1 MASITQISTATNLS
15 TLNGTKVKSSS
26 SSSSSSSG
34 SSGTQTASEKADQ
47 LKNQFLGI
55 LLTQMQHQNPLDPM
69 DTKEFTGQL
78 AQFSSLEQQIS
89 TNVKLDSLL
98 TSLQQSVVSS
108 AFGYIGQYVDLNTPT
123 SSYQDGGAT
132 WTYALPSDAESV
144 SVTVKNAKGET
155 VYSGAL
161 QSSTGS
167 SRISAG
173 TYSLSIGDSDL
184 AKAVS
189 DGEPLTMSIAAK
201 DKSGKAITADI
212 HTTVQVDSVQSDSTG
227 TYLQAGGIL
236 FEIKDV
242 QKLVTNPRP
251 PTTTTTTATNDS
263 SSGTTDSTDTTTD
276 TTDTST
282 TTDTTNNA

>member
-15 TLNGTKVKSSS
+15 TLSGTKVQA
-26 SSSSSSSG
+26 SSSSG
-34 SSGTQTASEKADQ
+34 SSSANQTASEKADQ

-98 TSLQQSVVSS
+98 SSLQQSVGSS
-108 AFGYIGQYVDLNTPT
+108 AFSYIGQYVDLNTPT
-123 SSYQDGGAT
+123 SSYQDGGAS
-132 WTYALPSDAESV
+132 WTYALPSDADSV
-144 SVTVKNAKGET
+144 AVTVKNSKGQT
-155 VYSGAL
+155 VYTGNL
-161 QSSTGS
+161 QSSSGS
-167 SRISAG
+167 SKISAG
-173 TYSLSIGDSDL
+173 TYAFSIGDTDL
-184 AKAVS
+184 SQAVA
-189 DGEPLTMSIAAK
+189 DGDVLTMSITAK
-201 DKSGKAITADI
+201 DSNGKAITADI

-236 FEIKDV
+236 FEITDV
-242 QKLVTNPRP
+242 QKIVTNPRP
-251 PTTTTTTATNDS
+251 TTTTTAT
-263 SSGTTDSTDTTTD
+263 TDTSTDTTD

-282 TTDTTNNA
+282 TDTTNTNA